1 MSEIDLN
8 VVTKRFILGCWRLSE
23 WSYSTQDLNKYIQQV
38 IELGVNNFDHA
49 DIYGDYSC
57 EELFGNALK
66 LTPAIRQK
74 IKLISKCGIKL
85 QSSKF
90 PQHTKHIY
98 DTSFQHIVTATERS
112 LTNLQTDYLD
122 LLLIHRPDPLM
133 DAAEIALAF
142 NQLKK
147 AGKVLNFGVS
157 NFTPAQFELLQSYLD
172 YPLQTNQIEASVLCH
187 ENFLNGNFDHL
198 QMKRIVPQIW
208 SPLAGGRIF
217 TDTNEISIQRVQAA
231 LIKLARNYAVAPDLI
246 ALAWLLKLPSQP
258 QIILGSG
265 KLNRVVHAIQSI
277 NINLSR
283 DDWFE
288 LWVSFLGH
296 DIA

>member
-38 IELGVNNFDHA
+38 IELGINSFDHA

-66 LTPAIRQK
+66 LTPTIRQK
-74 IKLISKCGIKL
+74 IKLTSKCGIKL

-90 PQHTKHIY
+90 PQHAQHIY
-98 DTSFQHIVTATERS
+98 DTSFQHIVTAAERS
-112 LTNLQTDYLD
+112 LTNLQTNYLD

-198 QMKRIVPQIW
+198 QMKRIIPQIW
-208 SPLAGGRIF
+208 SPLAGGSIF
-217 TDTNEISIQRVQAA
+217 TETNELSIQRVQAA
-231 LIKLARNYAVAPDLI
+231 LIKLARHYAVAPDLI

-265 KLNRVVHAIQSI
+265 KLNRVIHAIQSI
-277 NINLSR
+277 NINLNR

-288 LWVSFLGH
+288 LWVSFFGR